1 MTFWTF
7 HWTLPIATEAVE
19 VATEAAE
26 KSGGLFDIG
35 ATLPIMVVQFLI
47 LVAILNV
54 VFFKPLT
61 KAIDDRNDYVR
72 NNISDAKE
80 RLEKATAL
88 AQQYEQELATARK
101 SAQAMVVA
109 AQADATKLRAQQIAK
124 ALEESQAQLASAKAE
139 IEAQKQAAEA
149 SLNAQVEVLSR
160 QILDKI
166 LGDLVHS

>member
-1 MTFWTF
+1 MTFWTL
-7 HWTLPIATEAVE
+7 HWTLPIATEAV
-19 VATEAAE
+19 EAAE

-35 ATLPIMVVQFLI
+35 ATLPIMVAQFLI

-101 SAQAMVVA
+101 SAQAMVLA
-109 AQADATKLRAQQIAK
+109 ATDEAAKNRAGQIAR
-124 ALEESQAQLASAKAE
+124 AMDEGQAQLASAKAE
-139 IEAQKQAAEA
+139 VEAQKQAAEA
-149 SLNAQVEVLSR
+149 SLNAQVEALSG
-160 QILDKI
+160 QILNKI
-166 LGDLVHS
+166 LGDLVHG

>member
-1 MTFWTF
+1 MTLWTF
-7 HWTLPIATEAVE
+7 HWTLPIAAEAV
-19 VATEAAE
+19 EAAE

-80 RLEKATAL
+80 RLEKATTL
-88 AQQYEQELATARK
+88 AQQYEQELAATRK
-101 SAQAMVVA
+101 SAQAIVLTATDEA
-109 AQADATKLRAQQIAK
+109 AKNRAQQIAR
-124 ALEESQAQLASAKAE
+124 AMEEGKAQLASAKAE
-139 IEAQKQAAEA
+139 VETQKQAAEA
-149 SLNAQVEVLSR
+149 SLNAQVESLSR

-166 LGDLVHS
+166 LGDLVHG